1 MSVAKI
7 SSWRA
12 GVFPG
17 PDQYLIMIKVDDEQ
31 IRLPVESFAE
41 FTAIL
46 AILNGPSP
54 EYNVERQSIEC
65 GR

>member
-1 MSVAKI
+1 MAKI

-12 GVFPG
+12 GVRPG
-17 PDQYLIMIKVDDEQ
+17 PDQYLIMITVDDQ
-31 IRLPVESFAE
+31 QMRLPVESFEE

-46 AILNGPSP
+46 AILNSPNP
-54 EYNVERQSIEC
+54 EYNLERKSIEC